1 MNLIDSHASLQS
13 SHSCK
18 LNAAWVV
25 GLTYLHVVVKC
36 QSLSGGHGEERC
48 TVKTKYIAFLDGF
61 PVAMVIY
68 LVFVNEYILLA
79 IIAVSYSTKTLPL
92 RA

>member
-1 MNLIDSHASLQS
+1 MCKKNRVAEGGGD
-13 SHSCK
+13 SCK

-36 QSLSGGHGEERC
+36 ESLSGGHGEERC

-61 PVAMVIY
+61 PVAMAIY
-68 LVFVNEYILLA
+68 FVSVYEYIFLA
-79 IIAVSYSTKTLPL
+79 IIGVF
-92 RA
+92 